1 MSGRVMKM
9 GGKGRWGAI
18 VLSGMMLSGCI
29 IPQLT
34 PQPNYPLVSQPVGE
48 QHHLGLEEASY
59 LAADSMVAQIKDK
72 FHTRQT
78 ILPASFV
85 DDKNLEQSSA
95 MGRMLAQ
102 QVSSRFT
109 QAGYSVVEIKLRKSV
124 RLVKGEGEGQFL
136 MSRELE
142 KIAEFHNA
150 SAVLVGSYVVT
161 PSQLFVNTQL
171 ILVKGGLVIASQDY
185 KIPLTRELRALLEQG
200 T

>member
-1 MSGRVMKM
+1 MSGHTMRGLNKAC
-9 GGKGRWGAI
+9 WGAMLLSGM
-18 VLSGMMLSGCI
+18 VLSGCV
-29 IPQLT
+29 T
-34 PQPNYPLVSQPVGE
+34 PQAMGYPLVSQPVGG
-48 QHHLGLEEASY
+48 QRSLGLEEASY

-72 FHTRQT
+72 FHIRQT

-85 DDKNLEQSSA
+85 EDKNLEQSSA

-109 QAGYSVVEIKLRKSV
+109 QAGYSVIEIKLRKSV

-136 MSRELE
+136 LSRELE

-150 SAVLVGSYVVT
+150 SAVLVGSYVAT
-161 PSQLFVNTQL
+161 PSQLFVNSQL
-171 ILVKGGLVIASQDY
+171 ILVKGGIVLASQDY

>member
-1 MSGRVMKM
+1 MSGHGSKGWGCW
-9 GGKGRWGAI
+9 GGLL
-18 VLSGMMLSGCI
+18 LSGVLLSGCVL
-29 IPQLT
+29 PQAT
-34 PQPNYPLVSQPVGE
+34 NSYPLVSLPVGE
-48 QHHLGLEEASY
+48 QRHLGLEEASY
-59 LAADSMVAQIKDK
+59 LAADSMVMQIKDK
-72 FHTRQT
+72 FHVRQT

-102 QVSSRFT
+102 QVASRFT
-109 QAGYSVVEIKLRKSV
+109 QAGYSVIEIKLRKTV

-136 MSRELE
+136 LSRELE
-142 KIAEFHNA
+142 KIAESHSA
-150 SAVLVGSYVVT
+150 SAVLVGSYVAT

-171 ILVKGGLVIASQDY
+171 ILVKGGIVLASQDY

>member
-1 MSGRVMKM
+1 MSGHAIKRGN
-9 GGKGRWGAI
+9 GGYLGAI
-18 VLSGMMLSGCI
+18 LLSGVLLSGCLL
-29 IPQLT
+29 PTAQ
-34 PQPNYPLVSQPVGE
+34 NAYPLVSQPVGE
-48 QHHLGLEEASY
+48 QRHLGLEEASY

-72 FHTRQT
+72 FHVRQT

-85 DDKNLEQSSA
+85 DDKNMEQSSA

-102 QVSSRFT
+102 QVSSRMT
-109 QAGYSVVEIKLRKSV
+109 QAGYAVIEIKLRKNV

-136 MSRELE
+136 LSRELE
-142 KIAEFHNA
+142 KIAEFHKA

-171 ILVKGGLVIASQDY
+171 ILVKGGIVLASQDY

>member
-1 MSGRVMKM
+1 MSGHVFKV
-9 GGKGRWGAI
+9 WGQWGL
-18 VLSGMMLSGCI
+18 VLLSGVWLSGCSSM
-29 IPQLT
+29 L
-34 PQPNYPLVSQPVGE
+34 PQPGYPMVSQPVGE
-48 QHHLGLEEASY
+48 QRHLGLEEASY
-59 LAADSMVAQIKDK
+59 LAADSMVAQIRDK
-72 FHTRQT
+72 FRPRQT

-102 QVSSRFT
+102 QVSARFT
-109 QAGYSVVEIKLRKSV
+109 QAGYSVIEIKLRKSV

-171 ILVKGGLVIASQDY
+171 VQLKGGIVLAAQDY

>member
-1 MSGRVMKM
+1 MSDPGFRMR
-9 GGKGRWGAI
+9 GGLGWGGLL
-18 VLSGMMLSGCI
+18 LSGLLLSACAP
-29 IPQLT
+29 PQAG
-34 PQPNYPLVSQPVGE
+34 YPLVSQPVGE
-48 QHHLGLEEASY
+48 QRHQGLEEASY
-59 LAADSMVAQIKDK
+59 MAADSMVTQIRDK
-72 FHTRQT
+72 LRPRQT

-85 DDKNLEQSSA
+85 EDKNLEQSSA

-102 QVSSRFT
+102 QVAARFT
-109 QAGYSVVEIKLRKSV
+109 QAGYSVIEIKLRKSV

-171 ILVKGGLVIASQDY
+171 VQVKGGIVLAAQDY